1 MPPNLHEIFALLP
14 QATLETIY
22 MTFASTFLA
31 CLLGLPLGIYLFV
44 TSPAGLRPQSAV
56 YNILSRLVNLFRS
69 FPFIILMILLMPLSR
84 LLIHTSIGPAAV
96 VIPLSIG
103 AAPFVARVVEAA
115 LEEVDKGCL
124 LAAQAMGSTDWQ
136 IVRKVLLPEALPA
149 LVSGLALTIITIIGY
164 TAMAGAIGGGGLGD
178 LAIRFGYYRFRQ
190 DITLAAVVVI
200 LLLVELIQLGGTLLS
215 RSLLNKR

>member
-1 MPPNLHEIFALLP
+1 MPLDLHEILSLLP

-22 MTFASTFLA
+22 MTFVSTALA
-31 CLLGLPLGIYLFV
+31 CLLGLPLGVYLFV
-44 TSPAGLRPQSAV
+44 TSPAGLRPRRVV
-56 YNILSRLVNLFRS
+56 YNIISRLVNLFRS

-96 VIPLSIG
+96 IIPLSIG

-115 LEEVDKGCL
+115 LAEVDKGCL

-136 IVRKVLLPEALPA
+136 IIRKALLPEALPA
-149 LVSGLALTIITIIGY
+149 LVSGLALTTITIIGY

-190 DITLAAVVVI
+190 DITLAAVIAI
-200 LLLVELIQLGGTLLS
+200 LILVELVQLAGVLLS
-215 RSLLNKR
+215 RGLLAKR

>member
-1 MPPNLHEIFALLP
+1 MPPELHEIFSLLP

-22 MTFASTFLA
+22 MTFVSTALA
-31 CLLGLPLGIYLFV
+31 CLLGLPLGVYLFV
-44 TSPAGLRPQSAV
+44 TSPAGLCPQRAA

-96 VIPLSIG
+96 IIPLSIG

-136 IVRKVLLPEALPA
+136 IIRKALIPEALPA
-149 LVSGLALTIITIIGY
+149 LVSGLALTTITIIGY

-200 LLLVELIQLGGTLLS
+200 LILVELIQLAGVLLS
-215 RSLLNKR
+215 RGLLAKR